1 MRAGSSGGA
10 QCTLQRGPTNDI
22 AIQEKLHLQVMFAL
36 WVVVGMVFS
45 PDTIAKNAYLSLY

>member
-22 AIQEKLHLQVMFAL
+22 AIQEKLRLQVMFAL
-36 WVVVGMVFS
+36 WVIMGMVFS
-45 PDTIAKNAYLSLY
+45 PDTIAKNAYVGLY